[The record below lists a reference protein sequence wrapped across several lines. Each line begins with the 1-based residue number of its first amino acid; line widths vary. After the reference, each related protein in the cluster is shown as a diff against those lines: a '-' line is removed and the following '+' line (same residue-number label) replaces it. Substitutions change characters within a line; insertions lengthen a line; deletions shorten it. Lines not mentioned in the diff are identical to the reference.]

1 MKEIII
7 TILLIFTIIT
17 PLWILGNYM
26 EKARQQKIHD
36 KFMQLKIVT
45 NITTDAEGMSH
56 LSSMK
61 PEQQEQIYQWFMD
74 NK

>member
-1 MKEIII
+1 MKEIFI

-26 EKARQQKIHD
+26 EKVHQQKIHD
-36 KFMQLKIVT
+36 KFMAIKFAHYSEKENTYVSVPP
-45 NITTDAEGMSH
+45 AV
-56 LSSMK
+56 
-61 PEQQEQIYQWFMD
+61 QEMIYQWFMD